1 MAEEIEL
8 KLALAAKDTQRFLR
22 HPLLRQAATHAL
34 ATLDNIYYDT
44 PDLALQRRGIALRL
58 RRQERQWLQT
68 VKLAGTV
75 AAGLTSRPEWETP
88 YTGQFDFSAIDDDKL
103 RAWLQRPR
111 LLARLA
117 PVFRTQFRRRTW
129 RFAMPHAGN
138 DDSDGA
144 VLLTLDRGQIHA
156 GEREEAICEIE
167 LELAGAPPQAIFDLA
182 LPLAERIPLAP
193 LTRSKAERG
202 YRLFLNTPEQPVK
215 APAIAL
221 NALSGDLPPAEA
233 CRRIV
238 LACVDHL
245 LRNRDGAIVGEDPE
259 YIHQMRV
266 AMRRLHAA
274 LRLFSPVLPASW
286 TTTLKTLVK
295 PWMAQLGQLRDL
307 DVLHVEIV
315 APVRDALP
323 EEPRLAA
330 LTEVIV
336 RRRQQARAA
345 TQALLQS
352 AAFAHGILQ
361 VLQILHRPLP
371 DAAPPPPTDNPP
383 APATSLAIFATHR
396 LRRLNK
402 QLLCRVSAVKEN
414 DPAALH
420 ALRIA
425 GKRLRY
431 ALEFFAP
438 LTVGRKPSGKDDS
451 LRQLIRLQNTLG
463 QLNDLAQ
470 AGALLADCA
479 GDDPQLREAV
489 TLIGGWHGPRY
500 AALRAT
506 LPAALRQLRRL
517 RPPRLRLWNRWQQP
531 RPSPSQFTS

>member
-8 KLALAAKDTQRFLR
+8 KLALATEDTQRFLR
-22 HPLLRQAATHAL
+22 HPLLRQAATHTL

-58 RRQERQWLQT
+58 RRQGRQWLQT

-75 AAGLTSRPEWETP
+75 AAGLASRPEWETP
-88 YTGQFDFSAIDDDKL
+88 YAGQFDFSAIDDEKF

-138 DDSDGA
+138 DGSDGA
-144 VLLTLDRGQIHA
+144 VLLTLDRGHIRA

-167 LELAGAPPQAIFDLA
+167 LELAGAPTSAIFDLA

-202 YRLFLNTPEQPVK
+202 YRLFQNAPERPVK

-221 NALSGDLPPAEA
+221 SALSGDLPPAEA
-233 CRRIV
+233 CRRIA

-245 LRNRDGAIVGEDPE
+245 LCNHDGAIIGEDAE

-274 LRLFSPVLPASW
+274 LRLFSPVLPASL

-295 PWMAQLGQLRDL
+295 PWMAQLGQIRDL
-307 DVLHVEIV
+307 DVLHAEIV

-323 EEPRLAA
+323 DEPRLAA

-336 RRRQQARAA
+336 QRRRQARTA
-345 TQALLQS
+345 TQAMLQS
-352 AAFAHGILQ
+352 TAFGHGILQ
-361 VLQILHRPLP
+361 ALQILHRPLA
-371 DAAPPPPTDNPP
+371 DAAPPPPPTENPP
-383 APATSLAIFATHR
+383 APATSLAAFATHR

-402 QLLCRVSAVKEN
+402 QMLRRVSAVKEN
-414 DPAALH
+414 DPVALH
-420 ALRIA
+420 TLRIA

-438 LTVGRKPSGKDDS
+438 LAVGRKPNGKDDS

-506 LPAALRQLRRL
+506 LPATLRRLIRL
-517 RPPRLRLWNRWQQP
+517 RPPQLR
-531 RPSPSQFTS
+531 

>member
-22 HPLLRQAATHAL
+22 HPLLRQAATHTL

-58 RRQERQWLQT
+58 RRQGRQWRQT

-75 AAGLTSRPEWETP
+75 AAGLASRPEWETP
-88 YTGQFDFSAIDDDKL
+88 YAGQFDFSAIDDEKL
-103 RAWLQRPR
+103 RTWLQRPR

-129 RFAMPHAGN
+129 RFAVPHADN
-138 DDSDGA
+138 DGGDGA
-144 VLLTLDRGQIHA
+144 VLLTLDRGHIRA

-167 LELAGAPPQAIFDLA
+167 LELADAPTSAIFDLA

-202 YRLFLNTPEQPVK
+202 YRLFQNTPERPVK
-215 APAIAL
+215 APAI
-221 NALSGDLPPAEA
+221 ALSGDLPPAEA
-233 CRRIV
+233 CRRIA
-238 LACVDHL
+238 LACADHL
-245 LRNRDGAIVGEDPE
+245 LCNRDGAITGEDAE

-307 DVLHVEIV
+307 DVLHAEIV

-323 EEPRLAA
+323 DESRLAA
-330 LTEVIV
+330 LAEVIG

-371 DAAPPPPTDNPP
+371 DAAPPPPLTDNPP
-383 APATSLAIFATHR
+383 APATSLAAFAMHR
-396 LRRLNK
+396 LLRLSK
-402 QLLCRVSAVKEN
+402 QLRRRVSAVKEN
-414 DPAALH
+414 DPVALH

-438 LTVGRKPSGKDDS
+438 LAVRRKPNGKDDS

-489 TLIGGWHGPRY
+489 TLTGGWHGPRY

-506 LPAALRQLRRL
+506 LPATLRRLIRL
-517 RPPRLRLWNRWQQP
+517 RPPQLR
-531 RPSPSQFTS
+531 

>member
-8 KLALAAKDTQRFLR
+8 KLALAARDTQRFLR
-22 HPLLRQAATHAL
+22 HPLLLQAATHTL

-58 RRQERQWLQT
+58 RRQGRQWRQT

-75 AAGLTSRPEWETP
+75 AAGLASRPEWETP
-88 YTGQFDFSAIDDDKL
+88 YAGQFDFSAITDEKL

-111 LLARLA
+111 LIAGLA
-117 PVFRTQFRRRTW
+117 PVFRTRFRRRAW
-129 RFAMPHAGN
+129 RFVIPHAGN
-138 DDSDGA
+138 DGNGGA
-144 VLLTLDRGQIHA
+144 VLLTLDRGHIRA
-156 GEREEAICEIE
+156 GEREEAISEIE

-202 YRLFLNTPEQPVK
+202 YRLFLNTSEQPVK

-221 NALSGDLPPAEA
+221 SGELPPAEA
-233 CRRIV
+233 CRRIA
-238 LACVDHL
+238 LACIDHL
-245 LRNRDGAIVGEDPE
+245 LCNREGAIVGADPE

-274 LRLFSPVLPASW
+274 LRLFSPALPASLL

-295 PWMAQLGQLRDL
+295 PWMAQLGRLRDL
-307 DVLHVEIV
+307 DVLHAEIV

-323 EEPRLAA
+323 DEPRLAA

-345 TQALLQS
+345 TQVMLQS
-352 AAFAHGILQ
+352 ATFGHGILQ
-361 VLQILHRPLP
+361 ALQILHRPLP
-371 DAAPPPPTDNPP
+371 DAAPPPPPAEAHPP
-383 APATSLAIFATHR
+383 PATSLAAFATQR
-396 LRRLNK
+396 LRRLSK
-402 QLLCRVSAVKEN
+402 QLLRRASAARED

-438 LTVGRKPSGKDDS
+438 LAVHRKSNGKDDS

-479 GDDPQLREAV
+479 GGEPSLREAV

-506 LPAALRQLRRL
+506 LPATLRRLTRL
-517 RPPRLRLWNRWQQP
+517 RPPRLR
-531 RPSPSQFTS
+531 

>member
-8 KLALAAKDTQRFLR
+8 KLALAARDTQRFLR
-22 HPLLRQAATHAL
+22 HPLLRQAATHTS

-58 RRQERQWLQT
+58 RRQGRQWLQT

-75 AAGLTSRPEWETP
+75 AAGLASRPEWETP
-88 YTGQFDFSAIDDDKL
+88 YVGQFDFSAIDDDKL
-103 RAWLQRPR
+103 RVWLQRPR
-111 LLARLA
+111 LVAGLA
-117 PVFRTQFRRRTW
+117 PVFHTRFRRRAW
-129 RFAMPHAGN
+129 RFAVPHAGN
-138 DDSDGA
+138 DANASA
-144 VLLTLDRGQIHA
+144 VLLTLDRGHIRA
-156 GEREEAICEIE
+156 GEREEAISEIE
-167 LELAGAPPQAIFDLA
+167 LELAGAPPQAMFDLA

-193 LTRSKAERG
+193 LTHSKAERG
-202 YRLFLNTPEQPVK
+202 YRLFQNTPEQPAK

-221 NALSGDLPPAEA
+221 SGELPPAEA
-233 CRRIV
+233 CRRIA
-238 LACVDHL
+238 LACIDHL
-245 LRNRDGAIVGEDPE
+245 LRNREGAIVGADPE

-274 LRLFSPVLPASW
+274 LRLFSPVLPASFPE
-286 TTTLKTLVK
+286 TLKILVK
-295 PWMAQLGQLRDL
+295 PWMAHLGQLRDL

-323 EEPRLAA
+323 DEPRLAA
-330 LTEVIV
+330 LAEIIV

-352 AAFAHGILQ
+352 AAFGHGILQ
-361 VLQILHRPLP
+361 ALQTLYRPLP
-371 DAAPPPPTDNPP
+371 DAVPPPPTVDHPP
-383 APATSLAIFATHR
+383 PATSLAAFATQR
-396 LRRLNK
+396 LRRLNR
-402 QLLCRVSAVKEN
+402 QLLRRAGAARED

-438 LTVGRKPSGKDDS
+438 LTAGRKSNGKDAG

-470 AGALLADCA
+470 AGALLAECA
-479 GDDPQLREAV
+479 GDEPPLREAV

-500 AALRAT
+500 AARRAT
-506 LPAALRQLRRL
+506 LPATLRRL
-517 RPPRLRLWNRWQQP
+517 THMRPPRLR
-531 RPSPSQFTS
+531 